1 MRTCVW
7 CGPQYLN
14 FLCVN
19 PNNLFRRSALICLS
33 QTSLFMCAPQF
44 HLRPAF
50 LPDNTLFLLR
60 ESGHKR
66 IIVLKDE
73 VANGFKSRI
82 TWKERIPS
90 GISDRRDPSLSN
102 RPSTGWIL
110 CTDNVITSSVAS
122 VSGRVSEC
130 HLDHSWSCL
139 GAGDQTE
146 YLHCQLHQLGM
157 NYLTGKFLNTLCQYT
172 PRLWRATGYLWQG
185 AADIVT
191 ATVM

>member
-33 QTSLFMCAPQF
+33 QTSLFMCAPRF

-82 TWKERIPS
+82 T
-90 GISDRRDPSLSN
+90 
-102 RPSTGWIL
+102 
-110 CTDNVITSSVAS
+110 
-122 VSGRVSEC
+122 
-130 HLDHSWSCL
+130 
-139 GAGDQTE
+139 
-146 YLHCQLHQLGM
+146 
-157 NYLTGKFLNTLCQYT
+157 
-172 PRLWRATGYLWQG
+172 
-185 AADIVT
+185 
-191 ATVM
+191 